1 LKTADRRLEKSP
13 VGSAGERSGAP
24 SSFEARRE
32 GIYMKRTIVALFLL
46 LPFAASI
53 NAQLAPRRGP
63 LGDTRTPNN
72 TSVSDPWE
80 DLRMRL
86 EATTP
91 RSPTTAAHQA
101 DYLVPVSQ
109 LHVPSKAIKEFERS
123 QKAFQSGDLRSSTE
137 HLQKALQ
144 IYPDFIQAHNALG
157 LRFIQTGEYE
167 KALAEHQA
175 ALALDAHLA
184 QTHQDISLALLL
196 LNRPQE
202 AEAEA
207 RQAVDLEPNAPA
219 SSYMLGRALLAQ
231 RRATPEA
238 IEMLRQS
245 EAAFPNARLVL
256 AQIYFTRGQTDQV
269 LAELRQYLQVPADP
283 GNKRKAECWVAQ
295 LSQQPAPAGCPADIT
310 RPSFH

>member
-1 LKTADRRLEKSP
+1 
-13 VGSAGERSGAP
+13 
-24 SSFEARRE
+24 
-32 GIYMKRTIVALFLL
+32 MKRTIVALFLL
-46 LPFAASI
+46 AAFAANI
-53 NAQLAPRRGP
+53 HAQLSPRRRP

-72 TSVSDPWE
+72 TPVSDPWE

-86 EATTP
+86 DTAAP
-91 RSPTTAAHQA
+91 PSPTTAAPRA
-101 DYLVPVSQ
+101 EYLVPVSQ

-157 LRFIQTGEYE
+157 LRFMQRGDYE
-167 KALAEHQA
+167 KAVAEHQA
-175 ALALDAHLA
+175 ALAIDTHFP
-184 QTHQDISLALLL
+184 QTHQDLALALLL

-207 RQAVDLEPNAPA
+207 RQAVDLDPQAPA
-219 SSYMLGRALLAQ
+219 SSYVLGRALLAQ
-231 RRATPEA
+231 RRVTPEA

-245 EAAFPNARLVL
+245 ETAFPNARLVL

-283 GNKRKAECWVAQ
+283 DNKQKAECWVAQ
-295 LSQQPAPAGCPADIT
+295 LSQQHLPAGCPTDVT

>member
-1 LKTADRRLEKSP
+1 
-13 VGSAGERSGAP
+13 
-24 SSFEARRE
+24 
-32 GIYMKRTIVALFLL
+32 MKRMIVVLFLL
-46 LPFAASI
+46 VAFASNI
-53 NAQLAPRRGP
+53 HAQLTPHRRAVGGQSSANGGIP
-63 LGDTRTPNN
+63 
-72 TSVSDPWE
+72 SVAVSDPWE
-80 DLRMRL
+80 DLRLRL
-86 EATTP
+86 EATSPRTSSTTP
-91 RSPTTAAHQA
+91 APPA

-109 LHVPSKAIKEFERS
+109 LHVPPKAIKEFERS

-157 LRFIQTGEYE
+157 LRFIQRGDYE
-167 KALAEHQA
+167 KAVAEHQA
-175 ALALDAHLA
+175 ALAIDAHFA
-184 QTHQDISLALLL
+184 QTHQDLALALLL
-196 LNRPQE
+196 LNRSQE

-231 RRATPEA
+231 RRLTPEA
-238 IEMLRQS
+238 IEMLHQS

-256 AQIYFTRGQTDQV
+256 AQIYFTKGQTDQV

-283 GNKRKAECWVAQ
+283 DNKRKAECWIAQ
-295 LSQQPAPAGCPADIT
+295 LSQQPSPAGCPADVT

>member
-1 LKTADRRLEKSP
+1 
-13 VGSAGERSGAP
+13 
-24 SSFEARRE
+24 
-32 GIYMKRTIVALFLL
+32 MKRSIVALFLL
-46 LPFAASI
+46 LPFAANI
-53 NAQLAPRRGP
+53 HAQVSPRRSSP
-63 LGDTRTPNN
+63 GDTMPAKRTA
-72 TSVSDPWE
+72 VSDPWE
-80 DLRMRL
+80 DLRLRL

-91 RSPTTAAHQA
+91 RTSTTTAPRA

-109 LHVPSKAIKEFERS
+109 LRVPSKAIKEFERS

-157 LRFIQTGEYE
+157 LRFIQRGEYE

-175 ALALDAHLA
+175 ALAVDPRFA
-184 QTHQDISLALLL
+184 QTHQDLSLALLL

-256 AQIYFTRGQTDQV
+256 AQIYFTKGQTDQV
-269 LAELRQYLQVPADP
+269 LAELRQYLQAPTDP
-283 GNKRKAECWVAQ
+283 DNKQKAECWVAQ
-295 LSQQPAPAGCPADIT
+295 LSQQPSPAGCPADIT

>member
-1 LKTADRRLEKSP
+1 
-13 VGSAGERSGAP
+13 
-24 SSFEARRE
+24 
-32 GIYMKRTIVALFLL
+32 MKRTIVGFFLVAA
-46 LPFAASI
+46 FASNI
-53 NAQLAPRRGP
+53 HAQLAPRRHP
-63 LGDTRTPNN
+63 VGDSGSASN
-72 TSVSDPWE
+72 TAVSDPWE
-80 DLRMRL
+80 DLRLRL

-91 RSPTTAAHQA
+91 STSTTTPHA

-123 QKAFQSGDLRSSTE
+123 QKAFQSGDLRKSTE

-157 LRFIQTGEYE
+157 LRFIQRGEYD

-175 ALALDAHLA
+175 ALAIDTHLA

-207 RQAVDLEPNAPA
+207 RQAVDLDPQAPA
-219 SSYMLGRALLAQ
+219 SSYVLGRALLAQ
-231 RRATPEA
+231 RRVTPEA

-245 EAAFPNARLVL
+245 ESAFPNARLVL
-256 AQIYFTRGQTDQV
+256 AQIYFTKGQPDQV
-269 LAELRQYLQVPADP
+269 LAELRQYLRVPADP
-283 GNKRKAECWVAQ
+283 DNKRKAECWVAQ
-295 LSQQPAPAGCPADIT
+295 LSHQPVPAACPSDVS